1 MTVAPRPPAESVV
14 GRLPLVLLLALLA
27 AAPTRAQEPPAAA
40 GVATERHYEAFANGQ
55 KVGHWTVTW
64 APSTWNGKRTV
75 HDTTT
80 TVTRSVRDMMG
91 HKDVFEATVTIDLE
105 RDEDGTLWWQR
116 VRAEEAGRVIV
127 EELTWTGDGYE
138 HVTTVD
144 GVEQRRQHVP
154 LDAAVMTDAEAFVG
168 PKVRRREVKP
178 GDVLVLRELDLRARA
193 ARESHLVVL
202 PPEEVQGEA
211 GLVLCT
217 PVRQRH
223 PESGAE
229 VTFWID
235 ADGAFVQLRDDA
247 GNHYRRATR
256 EAALEMPVRPA
267 EYPITTPSTPVIE
280 RVFTAKKLEV
290 EMHLQGDRH
299 RKLPELPDSPWSRA
313 GAPRGN
319 DEDGWV
325 IPVELSAYD
334 DPTARAT
341 FADVDSATFAADLEP
356 TLLMPCDH
364 PDLVKTAKDVIGDA
378 DTLREAAR
386 RLVRFVYLRLQKQ
399 SPAVSD
405 ATALEILRDGQGDCS
420 EHCVLFVALC
430 RAAGI
435 PARRCS
441 GYVCL
446 GTQWGAHAFA
456 EIWVGAWVSADPTT
470 GEIGGGARYLF
481 FGYPDRPGS
490 FPNVVSSRISGRIR
504 LVTMAI
510 TVPEEEGGQRY
521 DLTDAGSHRVSD
533 PAAGRYVNVLAGIE
547 ARDVPEGWRVQLI
560 GPSALSIR
568 GEDLFCRL
576 SVMADQGADLDM
588 WGGANGTF
596 CGLPARVD
604 GYGRGRSIIVHSRRR
619 IVSISASGGE
629 AALEQLEKVLAPT
642 FGSAP

>member
-1 MTVAPRPPAESVV
+1 MTAA
-14 GRLPLVLLLALLA
+14 GRLPLVALLALHALT
-27 AAPTRAQEPPAAA
+27 APARAQEPAAPAPAPG

-64 APSTWNGKRTV
+64 APSTWQGKRTV

-91 HKDVFEATVTIDLE
+91 HKDLFETTVTVDLE

-116 VRAEEAGRVIV
+116 VRVEEGSRVVV
-127 EELTWTGDGYE
+127 EELTWTGAGYT
-138 HVTTVD
+138 HVSAVD
-144 GVEQRRQHVP
+144 GVEQQRVEIP
-154 LDAAVMTDAEAFVG
+154 LDAPVMTDAEAFAG
-168 PKVRRREVKP
+168 PKVRRGELKP
-178 GDVLVLRELDLRARA
+178 GDELALRELDVRARS
-193 ARESHLVVL
+193 ARETRLTVL

-211 GLVLCT
+211 GPVRTT

-223 PESGAE
+223 PDSGSE

-235 ADGAFVQLRDDA
+235 GDGAFVQLRDDA

-256 EAALEMPVRPA
+256 EAAAEMPLEPA
-267 EYPITTPSTPVIE
+267 EYPITTPSTPVLE
-280 RVFTAKKLEV
+280 RIFSAQGLKVEV
-290 EMHLQGDRH
+290 HLQGDPH
-299 RKLPELPDSPWSRA
+299 RKLPDFPASPWSRA
-313 GAPRGN
+313 GAPRGS
-319 DEDGWV
+319 DEAGWV

-334 DPTARAT
+334 DPSARAT
-341 FADVDSATFAADLEP
+341 FADVDRAAFADDLAP

-364 PDLVKTAKDVIGDA
+364 PELIATAKRVIGDA
-378 DTLREAAR
+378 TTLREAAR
-386 RLVRFVYLRLQKQ
+386 RLVRHVYRSLQKQ

-441 GYVCL
+441 GYACL

-481 FGYPDRPGS
+481 FGYQDRPGS
-490 FPNVVSSRISGRIR
+490 FPGVVSARISGRLR
-504 LVTMAI
+504 LVTTAL
-510 TVPEEEGGQRY
+510 TAPEAEGGETY
-521 DLTDAGSHRVSD
+521 DLTDEAARRVAD
-533 PAAGRYVNVLAGIE
+533 PAGGRYVHVLAGLE
-547 ARDVPEGWRVQLI
+547 ARGVPEGWRVQFAGAAGLSLY
-560 GPSALSIR
+560 GGEFYCRVSA
-568 GEDLFCRL
+568 
-576 SVMADQGADLDM
+576 MADQGADLGM
-588 WGGANGTF
+588 WGGPNGTF
-596 CGLPARVD
+596 CGQPARVD
-604 GYGRGRSIIVHSRRR
+604 VHGKRRSIVVHSRRR
-619 IVSISASGGE
+619 IVTLSLAEVSDE
-629 AALEQLEKVLAPT
+629 ALATLEQVLAPT